1 MSNNNN
7 KSTNGGLKFK
17 VLGGDMTI
25 DEKANELKMPPEGA
39 AKIVLP
45 QREEDFMSIPLVPD
59 VEVEKVS
66 EAEPDKE

>member
-7 KSTNGGLKFK
+7 KSTNGGLRFK
-17 VLGGDMTI
+17 IVGGDMSI
-25 DEKANELKMPPEGA
+25 DERANELKMPPEE
-39 AKIVLP
+39 AKKIALP

>member
-1 MSNNNN
+1 MSNNNS

-17 VLGGDMTI
+17 VLGGDMSI

-39 AKIVLP
+39 VKIALP
-45 QREEDFMSIPLVPD
+45 QREEDFMSILLVPD
-59 VEVEKVS
+59 VEGEKAS